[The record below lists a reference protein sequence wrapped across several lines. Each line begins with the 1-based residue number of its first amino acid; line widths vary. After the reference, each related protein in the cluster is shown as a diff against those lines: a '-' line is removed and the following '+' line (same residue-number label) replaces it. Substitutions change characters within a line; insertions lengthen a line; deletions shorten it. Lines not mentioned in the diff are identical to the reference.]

1 MVTNLGIGQ
10 ARQGWPW
17 SSANLAC
24 YRDVRFRRRI
34 GGPDLRAHMED
45 GEGLRA
51 ELSQTYEA
59 HVQLTGMVILQ
70 SIAW

>member
-1 MVTNLGIGQ
+1 M
-10 ARQGWPW
+10 AW
-17 SSANLAC
+17 SSCKSRVLQRCQIQEKNW
-24 YRDVRFRRRI
+24 R
-34 GGPDLRAHMED
+34 PNLRAHMED